1 MSGAA
6 AAAAT
11 LFDLTG
17 RAALVTGGN
26 GGIGL
31 GLARGLARCGA
42 AVMVAGRDAAKNAA
56 AVAELR
62 GLGAPRADSVV
73 ADLTDPAAVAAMVAR
88 TVEALGR
95 LDILVNNAGTSIRKR
110 PEDLTLADWRTVI
123 DTNLTSAML
132 AAQAAYPHLKAS
144 GDGRGRVINNGSMLS
159 IFGLPFTAAYGAS
172 KGGVVQ
178 LTKSLAVAW
187 ARDGITV
194 NCILPGWIDTELTR
208 RGRRE
213 VPGLHESV
221 LARTPMGRWGDPRDF
236 EGIAAFLASD
246 SAAFVTGT
254 AIPVD
259 GGFSTQG

>member
-1 MSGAA
+1 MSG
-6 AAAAT
+6 T
-11 LFDLTG
+11 MFDLAG

-31 GLARGLARCGA
+31 GMARGLARCGA

-62 GLGAPRADSVV
+62 GLGARAESVV
-73 ADLTDPAAVAAMVAR
+73 ADLTDTEAVQAMVAR
-88 TVEALGR
+88 TAEAFGR
-95 LDILVNNAGTSIRKR
+95 LDILVNNAGTNIRKR
-110 PEDLTLADWRTVI
+110 PEELTLADWRTVI
-123 DTNLTSAML
+123 DTNLTSTLL
-132 AAQAAYPHLKAS
+132 ASQAAYPHLKAS
-144 GDGRGRVINNGSMLS
+144 GGRGRVITNGSMLS

-194 NCILPGWIDTELTR
+194 NCILPGWIDTNLTQR
-208 RGRRE
+208 ARRE
-213 VPGLHESV
+213 VPGLHENV
-221 LARTPMGRWGDPRDF
+221 LARTPMGRWGTPEDF
-236 EGIAAFLASD
+236 SGIATFLASD
-246 SAAFVTGT
+246 TAAFVTGV